1 MPSEAPQWKVRN
13 LYHLLMHRMH
23 PNLPVQVLHSGVHV
37 HGRSV
42 RGVLGGV
49 RHPGMLRGSPQ
60 VHRMMFQSKRFVPA
74 PAVL

>member
-1 MPSEAPQWKVRN
+1 MSSEVPQWKVRN

-49 RHPGMLRGSPQ
+49 RHPGMRHGSRLAHQ
-60 VHRMMFQSKRFVPA
+60 MVHPHKP
-74 PAVL
+74 